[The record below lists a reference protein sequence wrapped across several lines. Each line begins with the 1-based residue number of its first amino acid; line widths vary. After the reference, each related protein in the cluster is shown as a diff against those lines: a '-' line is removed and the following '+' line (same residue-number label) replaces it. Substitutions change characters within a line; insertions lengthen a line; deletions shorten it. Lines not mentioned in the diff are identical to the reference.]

1 MSYDIDENMSVAI
14 GAKNLFDEFPD
25 EWESGGF
32 TGRDGGF
39 LGAIYPLNH
48 PAGLGGGSYYM
59 RFTANF

>member
-1 MSYDIDENMSVAI
+1 MTDTINVAI

-25 EWESGGF
+25 EWETQGF

-48 PAGLGGGSYYM
+48 PAGLGGGRYYL
-59 RFTANF
+59 RVQADF